1 MLATIKKVK
10 HFKDKTFLALFIS
23 FCVSFIFYKIYSNS
37 FSLMRLTFFLTLTP
51 FLISNIFKKRKIQS
65 SFILLLLLILVLFRV
80 VFSSAE
86 TTSLLFVFG
95 FFCLPILIQFS
106 SINKFHQQPLNYLFR
121 HIYFIQLFLSFFYL
135 LTMDPEAWR
144 FIGYTASSTTY
155 TVYLVS
161 FFTSFIFSNNP
172 KYSFIHFLVVFY
184 FIFLSSTRSTII
196 ILTAVYLI
204 YFFRDFI
211 LKKLKFFSV
220 VILGTMLLV
229 MPITS
234 LFSDNLDLMNRY
246 EGDKDYSTF
255 TRIIYFTN
263 QLKALEGLSI
273 KDYLVGKGVE
283 ENKKVGYNISEF
295 NFIEQHNDFFVLIF
309 DYGIIIFI
317 IYLFMLFKQVNSPF
331 SLALLM
337 IYLTSF
343 YHNMLYDFWVITL
356 FFISSK
362 YYYKPRFN
370 VINKKKVN

>member
-1 MLATIKKVK
+1 MLAAIKKGK
-10 HFKDKTFLALFIS
+10 HFKDKAFLALFIS
-23 FCVSFIFYKIYSNS
+23 FCVSFVFYKIYSNN
-37 FSLMRLTFFLTLTP
+37 FSLMRLTFFLTLAP
-51 FLISNIFKKRKIQS
+51 FLISNILKNKKVQS
-65 SFILLLLLILVLFRV
+65 SFILLLLLLLVLFRV
-80 VFSSAE
+80 VFSSTE
-86 TTSLLFVFG
+86 TISLLFVFG
-95 FFCLPILIQFS
+95 FFCLTVLIQFS
-106 SINKFHQQPLNYLFR
+106 SINKYHPQPLNSLFR
-121 HIYFIQLFLSFFYL
+121 HIYYIQLFMSFFYL
-135 LTMDPEAWR
+135 FTIDPEVWR
-144 FIGYTASSTTY
+144 FTGYTASSTTY

-172 KYSFIHFLVVFY
+172 KYSFIHFLLVFY

-204 YFFRDFI
+204 YLFRGFI
-211 LKKLKFFSV
+211 LNKLNFFSV

-234 LFSDNLDLMNRY
+234 LFSDDLDIMNRY
-246 EGDKDYSTF
+246 EGNKDYSTF
-255 TRIIYFTN
+255 TRLIYFTN
-263 QLKALEGLSI
+263 QLKALESLSI

-295 NFIEQHNDFFVLIF
+295 NFIEQHNDFFVLIY
-309 DYGIIIFI
+309 DYGIIIFV

-343 YHNMLYDFWVITL
+343 YHNMLYDYWVITL